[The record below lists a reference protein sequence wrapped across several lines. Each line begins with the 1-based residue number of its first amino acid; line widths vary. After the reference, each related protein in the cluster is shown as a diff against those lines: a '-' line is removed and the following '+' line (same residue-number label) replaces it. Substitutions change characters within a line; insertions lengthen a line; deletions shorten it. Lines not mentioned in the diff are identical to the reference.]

1 MLLLNPSNL
10 TPVALKCIQKYFLA
24 VNAKT
29 KKLEL
34 KEFKNAQ
41 LYYDLG
47 FYKSAGVAFS
57 VLMDDFPD
65 SDQSDEYALNS
76 IKSYYR
82 YAELSIPD
90 KQQER
95 FEKVI
100 LDADDFQQR
109 FPDSKLLADVNNYKT
124 QSENFLKKI
133 QNQNN
138 EQQIKTTTQR

>member
-1 MLLLNPSNL
+1 DSKRVKDA
-10 TPVALKCIQKYFLA
+10 TAIIDECR
-24 VNAKT
+24 

-34 KEFKNAQ
+34 KEYKNAQ

-47 FYKSAGVAFS
+47 FFKAAGVAFS

-65 SDQSDEYALNS
+65 SEQSDEYSLNS

-82 YAELSIPD
+82 YAELSIVD

-100 LDADDFQQR
+100 SDVEDFQQR
-109 FPDSKLLADVNNYKT
+109 FPDSKLLADANNYKA
-124 QSENFLKKI
+124 Q
-133 QNQNN
+133 
-138 EQQIKTTTQR
+138 